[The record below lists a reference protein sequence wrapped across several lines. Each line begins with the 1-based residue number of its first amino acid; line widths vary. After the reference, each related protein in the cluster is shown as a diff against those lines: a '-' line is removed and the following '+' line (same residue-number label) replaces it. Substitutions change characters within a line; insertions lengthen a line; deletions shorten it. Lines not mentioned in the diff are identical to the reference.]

1 MVQFHVKLKKVSVLI
16 ENLRGAIEEHGFYI
30 MQHKTDSNWRVHY
43 CVFSSKRDKNIMFLN
58 CSP

>member
-30 MQHKTDSNWRVHY
+30 MQHKTDSN
-43 CVFSSKRDKNIMFLN
+43 
-58 CSP
+58 